1 MKILKLL
8 NKKSLSIFFVL
19 LVIFSTNLRS
29 EEDPVDIWDLETK
42 VEENNSSEILEN
54 NDSGET
60 NIEIDNNLNSS
71 IDTIDS
77 NLLYE
82 KVNIVGLYDP
92 EENGLNIDMWSNS
105 NGNEIKLILSKINK
119 MNLSKD
125 SKEILDI
132 ALLTNSYFPQENIT
146 EEEFVDFKL
155 NYLIS
160 NNNKELI
167 KLYLIKNESN
177 VYNSKLIKFYID
189 DFIKNSDLENAC

>member
-54 NDSGET
+54 NDSGEA

-82 KVNIVGLYDP
+82 
-92 EENGLNIDMWSNS
+92 ID
-105 NGNEIKLILSKINK
+105 
-119 MNLSKD
+119 
-125 SKEILDI
+125 
-132 ALLTNSYFPQENIT
+132 
-146 EEEFVDFKL
+146 
-155 NYLIS
+155 IS
-160 NNNKELI
+160 
-167 KLYLIKNESN
+167 
-177 VYNSKLIKFYID
+177 
-189 DFIKNSDLENAC
+189 